1 MTTEQVNKL
10 ELIVSRL
17 KEVIGLED
25 LKTLL
30 TIKNPHIYWG
40 TAPTGRVHIG
50 YLVPLLKIADF
61 LKADC
66 QVTILLADIHAMLD
80 NLKTTPE
87 LISLRTQYYMEMI
100 MQILTNLNIPTEKL
114 KFVIGSDFQTSSM
127 YTMDLYKMYTIITT
141 HDAKRGGAEVVKQ
154 CNNPKLSSL
163 VYPLM
168 QALDEEYLEV
178 DIQFGGIDQRKI
190 FTLAQEYLPV
200 IGYKKRIHLMNP
212 MLTSMA
218 VKPPTTELLPVDNH
232 RTEYGENLKQI
243 VSQLE
248 ASVPIDTIISNLM
261 TVIDNITYREELNSN
276 VSENKMSSSN
286 LNSNKIDFL
295 DSKSDI
301 KKKINSAYCLEG
313 DLSFNPLMELVELV
327 IFPMISHLQQTFVIN
342 RPEKYGGILTYK
354 SFEDLKLDFL
364 EKRLHP
370 QDLKMGMVDYLNNF
384 MEPIRKYFGSEEKK
398 QLMKSAYPMV

>member
-30 TIKNPHIYWG
+30 TTKNPHIYWG
-40 TAPTGRVHIG
+40 TAPTGRIHIG

-80 NLKTTPE
+80 NLKTTQD
-87 LISLRTQYYMEMI
+87 LVTLRTQYYMEMI
-100 MQILTNLNIPTEKL
+100 MQILTNLNIPTDKL
-114 KFVIGSDFQTSSM
+114 RFVIGSDFQTSSM

-154 CNNPKLSSL
+154 TNNPKLSSL

-190 FTLAQEYLPV
+190 FTLAQEYLPA
-200 IGYKKRIHLMNP
+200 IGYRKRIHLMNP
-212 MLTSMA
+212 MLTSIA
-218 VKPPTTELLPVDNH
+218 AKPPNLELLPTDNH
-232 RTEYGENLKQI
+232 RIEYAANLKQI
-243 VSQLE
+243 VTQLE
-248 ASVPIDTIISNLM
+248 ESVPIDTIVSNLA
-261 TVIDNITYREELNSN
+261 TVIDNITFREELTSG

-286 LNSNKIDFL
+286 LNSKIDFL
-295 DSKSDI
+295 DTKNDI

-342 RPEKYGGILTYK
+342 RPEKYGGVLTYK
-354 SFEDLKLDFL
+354 SFEDLKLDFV

-384 MEPIRKYFGSEEKK
+384 MEPIRKYFGTEEKK
-398 QLMKSAYPMV
+398 QLMKNAYPMG